1 MGRSRW
7 KGEGGLSSRPDTAL
21 TQVGTRA
28 SAAPHGTPC
37 RAESGCCMRGTAESK
52 RVNLAAASRRHQSR
66 QHVLPGKGDLGR
78 TSLCQPHFH
87 RSSQYQR
94 MLVKIGFITSSSG
107 QDGATGRIYPSP

>member
-37 RAESGCCMRGTAESK
+37 RAESGLLYEGH
-52 RVNLAAASRRHQSR
+52 SREQACE
-66 QHVLPGKGDLGR
+66 PGR
-78 TSLCQPHFH
+78 CQPASPEQAT
-87 RSSQYQR
+87 RP
-94 MLVKIGFITSSSG
+94 LWEGGSG
-107 QDGATGRIYPSP
+107 ENISVSATFS